1 MSAFLRGA
9 VKKKKPRFSSVILA
23 GKYRGADVGESL
35 AALAEFLRARGCAVA
50 VEAQTPR
57 AAALAKAGLRVARLS
72 ALRRADLAI
81 VVGGDGTFISF
92 ARRLAPRRIPLIGVN
107 LGGLGFLTDIAL
119 SEMSAALAK
128 VLDGDFQPG
137 ERMMLRAEV
146 WRGERQILP
155 ARKSAAVNDIVVN
168 RGDTGVLL
176 ALEVFINGAL
186 AFRQRSDGLIV
197 STPTGST
204 AYAMAAGG
212 PIVQPELPSIALV
225 PLCPHSLT
233 HRPLVIAPDCAVA
246 ISLLKARHARLHLDG
261 QDDFALATGDTIKI
275 RRHETALTIFHP
287 PGYDYFHTLRR
298 KLRWGE

>member
-1 MSAFLRGA
+1 M
-9 VKKKKPRFSSVILA
+9 KKPRFSNIILA
-23 GKYRGADVGESL
+23 GKYRGADVGLSL
-35 AALAEFLRARGCAVA
+35 AALADFLRSRGCAVA
-50 VEAQTPR
+50 VEARTPK
-57 AAALAKAGLRVARLS
+57 AAALAKAGVRVAPLS

-107 LGGLGFLTDIAL
+107 LGGLGFLTDIPL
-119 SEMSAALAK
+119 DEMTAILAR
-128 VLDGDFQPG
+128 VLDGEYAAG

-146 WRGERQILP
+146 WRNDRQILP
-155 ARKSAAVNDIVVN
+155 ARKSAAVNDIVVS
-168 RGDTGVLL
+168 RGDAGVLL
-176 ALEVFINGAL
+176 ALDVFINGAL

-212 PIVQPELPSIALV
+212 PIVQPELSSIALV

-233 HRPLVIAPDCAVA
+233 HRPLLVAPDCAVD
-246 ISLLKARHARLHLDG
+246 ISLIKPRARLHLDG
-261 QDDFALATGDTIKI
+261 QDDFALARGDTIKI
-275 RRHETALTIFHP
+275 RRHETALTIYHP

-298 KLRWGE
+298 KLRWGDS